1 MGLEKGKAMFNLFDV
16 TNGFDQAGRSGRHAE
31 KPRAAND
38 REVKAYAE
46 WLRKR
51 AKLADMGAPN
61 LHWRTIGKGVKAHRY
76 CVGASY
82 SQGEHG
88 FSVIFPGAAMVAKA
102 RVTMETLDDSGEV
115 IAAQTLPIEPKKG
128 GVIWSRQDVRKAAGK
143 IDKRNPAP
151 VADPAPIEEMDT
163 AQPIEA
169 IEPPA
174 EIAPEP
180 AQDVETAPAPS
191 ETAPEPETAPSEAEK
206 PAPVAAGIEPDPA
219 ADILARVEAIEVQLA
234 TLSAEREALA
244 DHSRDTSALVAHEI
258 ARDDTQSPIE
268 AIERPRRTA
277 AHERAIRRAWAERR
291 ARRMAQGDI
300 AAERFRA
307 NEAVQ
312 EARKFETWHR
322 AISED
327 AAHLCRERDALA
339 WKRRESLQRARR
351 MIAAARSER
360 DGARTLATSAET
372 CTRAAERREAATR
385 REIDRLKRDIADPSQ
400 PERASDVA
408 MLMQRAER
416 AETALAASQARAERL
431 QAGLDKASEAI
442 EGLAVRV
449 ARAEA
454 AARKAAA

>member
-1 MGLEKGKAMFNLFDV
+1 MFNLFDV

-51 AKLADMGAPN
+51 AKLADMGPPN
-61 LHWRTIGKGVKAHRY
+61 LHWRTIGKGASAHRY

-88 FSVIFPGAAMVAKA
+88 YSVIFPGAAMVKKA

-115 IAAQTLPIEPKKG
+115 IAAQALPIEPKKG

-151 VADPAPIEEMDT
+151 VANSAPIEEMET

-174 EIAPEP
+174 VEIAPEP
-180 AQDVETAPAPS
+180 AQDVETAPALS

-206 PAPVAAGIEPDPA
+206 PAPVAAEIEPDPA
-219 ADILARVEAIEVQLA
+219 ADILARVEAIEAQLA
-234 TLSAEREALA
+234 TLSAEREAGA
-244 DHSRDTSALVAHEI
+244 
-258 ARDDTQSPIE
+258 IE

-291 ARRMAQGDI
+291 AARLQRDI
-300 AAERFRA
+300 AADQMRMREQMR
-307 NEAVQ
+307 EAYVYA
-312 EARKFETWHR
+312 ARELNHAET
-322 AISED
+322 
-327 AAHLCRERDALA
+327 RERAERRKRLA
-339 WKRRESLQRARR
+339 NAQRARR

-360 DGARTLATSAET
+360 DGARVIATSAET
-372 CTRAAERREAATR
+372 CTRAAERREAAAR
-385 REIDRLKRDIADPSQ
+385 RELDRIKCDIADPSQ

>member
-1 MGLEKGKAMFNLFDV
+1 MFNLFDV
-16 TNGFDQAGRSGRHAE
+16 TNGFDQAGRCGRHAE

-38 REVKAYAE
+38 REVKAYAD

-51 AKLADMGAPN
+51 AKLADMSPPN
-61 LHWRTIGKGVKAHRY
+61 LHWRTIGKGAKAHRY

-82 SQGEHG
+82 SQGDHG
-88 FSVIFPGAAMVAKA
+88 YSVIFPGAAMVAKA

-151 VADPAPIEEMDT
+151 VADPAPIEEMET

-174 EIAPEP
+174 VEIAPEP

-206 PAPVAAGIEPDPA
+206 PAPVAAEIEPDPA
-219 ADILARVEAIEVQLA
+219 ADILARVEAIEAQLA
-234 TLSAEREALA
+234 ALSAESDAGA
-244 DHSRDTSALVAHEI
+244 
-258 ARDDTQSPIE
+258 IE
-268 AIERPRRTA
+268 AIERTRRTA

-300 AAERFRA
+300 AAERLRA

-312 EARKFETWHR
+312 EARKFEAWHR

-327 AAHLCRERDALA
+327 AAQLCRERDALA
-339 WKRRESLQRARR
+339 RNRRESLQRARR

-360 DGARTLATSAET
+360 DGARVIATSAET
-372 CTRAAERREAATR
+372 CTLAAERREAAAR
-385 REIDRLKRDIADPSQ
+385 RELERLKRDIADPSQ

-431 QAGLDKASEAI
+431 QAGLDQASEAI